1 MNCKFQCVSQ
11 SVCDSEDPSHSW
23 KFINNGDGTYNIQN
37 KREGLYLTT
46 TSFPNHPWYL
56 GVLNKNPEKFV
67 LVPSKEFPEVFYIKP
82 NNYKNFCFDSTEGVF
97 QLCEEEYMNQL
108 YFFETTVNQELFVP
122 NTFYSIKWKW
132 GENRRVRCWT
142 GTTDPD
148 MCSFQ
153 GPDMAFKFVP
163 QTDGTYMIING
174 LGTAA
179 EVPNP
184 SSLGIGYAR
193 AHVFMNTPN
202 PSNNLQRWRILRS
215 PQYPEHFIFK
225 VPSIDYTLEHR
236 IVATPSKNRHDIEN
250 LFFLGDACD
259 ERVVNENT
267 WYFLRN
273 SENICL
279 TLSTRE
285 NQVRNARCLYND
297 NFLFKFVW
305 DKESHSYY
313 IYNKSQGDKVLS
325 IYVENGEIWNSRS
338 GSFVPRKA
346 GDEKQMWNTTTRQGL
361 NSLSF
366 QIYNRYSNKDRQQ
379 VQRGIDN
386 GIGSMNFSAP
396 FWAESVDF
404 IQYNKGYLSS
414 ISDFTTEVLGVPR
427 LRAPQCP
434 SKVLYQIN

>member
-1 MNCKFQCVSQ
+1 
-11 SVCDSEDPSHSW
+11 VCDSEDPSHSW

-37 KREGLYLTT
+37 KREGLYLTV
-46 TSFPNHPWYL
+46 TSHPNHPWYL

-82 NNYKNFCFDSTEGVF
+82 NNYKNFCFDSTDGFF
-97 QLCEEEYMNQL
+97 QLCEEEDMNQL
-108 YFFETTVNQELFVP
+108 YFFETTVNEELFVP

-132 GENRRVRCWT
+132 GEQRRERCWT
-142 GTTDPD
+142 GTTHHDV
-148 MCSFQ
+148 CSFQ
-153 GPDMAFKFVP
+153 APDMAFKFVP

-174 LGTAA
+174 LGKAA
-179 EVPNP
+179 EVPDP
-184 SSLGIGYAR
+184 STLGSAFAR

-202 PSNNLQRWRILRS
+202 QNNNLQRWRILRS
-215 PQYPEHFIFK
+215 PYYPEHFIFK
-225 VPSIDYTLEHR
+225 VPSIDYTLEQD
-236 IVATPSKNRHDIEN
+236 IVATPSKNTHDLQN

-259 ERVVNENT
+259 ERVVKENT

-273 SENICL
+273 GWRRCL
-279 TLSTRE
+279 TLSKQE
-285 NQVRNARCLYND
+285 NQVRIQVCKYND

-313 IYNKSQGDKVLS
+313 IYNKTQGDKVLS
-325 IYVENGEIWNSRS
+325 IYAAENGEIRNDRS

-346 GDEKQMWNTTTRQGL
+346 GDDKQRWNTTTRQRYD
-361 NSLSF
+361 SLSF
-366 QIYNRYSNKDRQQ
+366 QIYNRYSYKKQA
-379 VQRGIDN
+379 QRGIEN
-386 GIGSMNFSAP
+386 GIGSMDIGSP